1 MYIKTGKI
9 HIIRSVC
16 ALVLAGLMILGS
28 VFTVAA
34 AVQSAIST
42 ESEERDISGDR
53 IVKTDPT
60 LELLNKGGNYHVLTA
75 FEVTVNCG
83 NETTKVI
90 SNGETI
96 ADVLKTANIVVGADQ
111 VTVPAQSTKITSDMN
126 VTVYNGKEISVTAD
140 GKTSAVLLP
149 PINIVKALNAAGFG
163 VTDDDILSVSR
174 NSNASDVSN
183 VTIERVT
190 FADKTSTEP
199 IAYESVK
206 ENSDDIE
213 LGETKLKTEGKDG
226 EMLVATRYKYIDGKE
241 IDKEVVDKKVI
252 TEPIDEVTLVGTK
265 GAATTTDAAGT
276 FTDSNGAKVAY
287 TRVLNGSG
295 TAYTAPAGASTATG
309 VAAYHG
315 GVAVNPNII
324 PYGSKLYIEAADGSC
339 VYGYATAVDTG
350 GALMAGTAL
359 VDCFYNT
366 YDECISFGRRN
377 VNVYVIA

>member
-9 HIIRSVC
+9 HIIRSIC

-34 AVQSAIST
+34 AVQSVVSP
-42 ESEERDISGDR
+42 ESDGQEISGDR

-83 NETTKVI
+83 NETTKVV

-111 VTVPAQSTKITSDMN
+111 VTVPAQSTKVTSDMN
-126 VTVYNGKEISVTAD
+126 VTVYDGKEVSVTAD

-149 PINIVKALNAAGFG
+149 PINIVEALNAAGFG

-174 NSNASDVSN
+174 DSNASDVSDI
-183 VTIERVT
+183 TIERVT

-226 EMLVATRYKYIDGKE
+226 EMLVTTRYKYIDGKE
-241 IDKEVVDKKVI
+241 IDKEVVDEKVI

-276 FTDSNGAKVAY
+276 FTDSNGAK
-287 TRVLNGSG
+287 
-295 TAYTAPAGASTATG
+295 ATG